1 MITKEE
7 LLTLLRQEVVPA
19 LGCTEPVCV
28 ALAAADAH
36 HAIGGGI
43 VSVKVEV
50 NPGIYK
56 NGMSVGIPGFPRV
69 GLNYAAALGARL
81 SNPEK
86 GLQLLA
92 DIDETVTADAI
103 ALAEARR
110 VTVAIKHDEAQL
122 YVRAEVTTEA
132 GTGISEIRGTHSNII
147 LTQRNDE
154 VLLEKAYSAGTQ
166 DDIHARLMPMTVA
179 EIRAVV
185 DQCSEAELASMLDGM
200 EMNEKLADFGLE
212 HRLGIGI
219 AAALQKQ
226 VTEGAMGDN
235 LFSRTMMRV
244 ASSAEGRM
252 SGCPYAVM
260 SSAGSGNHGI
270 TAVIPVVEMA
280 QHLGASNEMLE
291 KALAFSHVLNVYIK
305 SFTGKLSATCGC
317 CGRHGVAHGRH
328 GRADRQGHHQYER
341 QPHRHDLRRRQDRL
355 RTEAG
360 YRHQRRHDVRLSGD
374 ERCGPPVHGR
384 HLRRDP
390 RAGHPQYGPGQHP
403 GHGGDRPDHSGD
415 HDGKKSGGLNAAFE
429 KRLLKIEPWC
439 SRNSRSPCTHKDSG
453 SSLRYVGRIGRGG
466 EVTPAAP

>member
-36 HAIGGGI
+36 HAVGGSI

-147 LTQRNDE
+147 LT
-154 VLLEKAYSAGTQ
+154 
-166 DDIHARLMPMTVA
+166 
-179 EIRAVV
+179 
-185 DQCSEAELASMLDGM
+185 
-200 EMNEKLADFGLE
+200 
-212 HRLGIGI
+212 GI
-219 AAALQKQ
+219 
-226 VTEGAMGDN
+226 
-235 LFSRTMMRV
+235 
-244 ASSAEGRM
+244 
-252 SGCPYAVM
+252 
-260 SSAGSGNHGI
+260 
-270 TAVIPVVEMA
+270 
-280 QHLGASNEMLE
+280 
-291 KALAFSHVLNVYIK
+291 HVLFISHANMYCPKVMPKTSFKTCSYIYTNTATGWMHTPTLQLTCLLPSKTNVWTTYAN
-305 SFTGKLSATCGC
+305 G
-317 CGRHGVAHGRH
+317 
-328 GRADRQGHHQYER
+328 
-341 QPHRHDLRRRQDRL
+341 
-355 RTEAG
+355 
-360 YRHQRRHDVRLSGD
+360 
-374 ERCGPPVHGR
+374 
-384 HLRRDP
+384 
-390 RAGHPQYGPGQHP
+390 
-403 GHGGDRPDHSGD
+403 
-415 HDGKKSGGLNAAFE
+415 
-429 KRLLKIEPWC
+429 
-439 SRNSRSPCTHKDSG
+439 
-453 SSLRYVGRIGRGG
+453 
-466 EVTPAAP
+466 

>member
-36 HAIGGGI
+36 HAVGGSI

-69 GLNYAAALGARL
+69 GLNY
-81 SNPEK
+81 
-86 GLQLLA
+86 
-92 DIDETVTADAI
+92 
-103 ALAEARR
+103 
-110 VTVAIKHDEAQL
+110 
-122 YVRAEVTTEA
+122 
-132 GTGISEIRGTHSNII
+132 
-147 LTQRNDE
+147 
-154 VLLEKAYSAGTQ
+154 
-166 DDIHARLMPMTVA
+166 
-179 EIRAVV
+179 
-185 DQCSEAELASMLDGM
+185 
-200 EMNEKLADFGLE
+200 
-212 HRLGIGI
+212 

-280 QHLGASNEMLE
+280 HHLGASNEMLE

-317 CGRHGVAHGRH
+317 GVSAATAAAAAMVWLMG
-328 GRADRQGHHQYER
+328 GTDEQIGKAIINM
-341 QPHRHDLRRRQDRL
+341 
-355 RTEAG
+355 
-360 YRHQRRHDVRLSGD
+360 SGNLTGMICD
-374 ERCGPPVHGR
+374 
-384 HLRRDP
+384 
-390 RAGHPQYGPGQHP
+390 
-403 GHGGDRPDHSGD
+403 GGKIGCAL
-415 HDGKKSGGLNAAFE
+415 KLATATNAAMMCAYLAMSDVVLQATDGICGATPEQAIRNMGRVSTPGMVETDRTILEIMME
-429 KRLLKIEPWC
+429 KSQE
-439 SRNSRSPCTHKDSG
+439 D
-453 SSLRYVGRIGRGG
+453 
-466 EVTPAAP
+466 